1 MNEDET
7 FLVKELPQ
15 GAPLPVVSFGEISN
29 VFLVHLVNPV
39 VPSRKLPELVR
50 DSWDWGAL
58 EDLAAT
64 NNIWVAVDAN
74 WARSRAK
81 EAGIT
86 LTDAIY
92 DIVNCCG
99 VSAVGASKGL
109 KKGLLNSL
117 KNKSFLQADLL
128 HHDGSGFSN
137 DGNHPQVLYIRRL
150 GMTDRPVLSVIG
162 NHDNHTTIRSDSG
175 RDVGQPTASIIDF
188 PKREV

>member
-1 MNEDET
+1 MREDES
-7 FLVKELPQ
+7 FVVKELPQ
-15 GAPLPVVSFGEISN
+15 GAPLPVVSFGEILN

-50 DSWDWGAL
+50 DSWDWRDL
-58 EDLAAT
+58 EDLSAT
-64 NNIWVAVDAN
+64 NNIWVAVDAT

-81 EAGIT
+81 QAGIT

-117 KNKSFLQADLL
+117 KNKPFLKADLL
-128 HHDGSGFSN
+128 HYDVNGFSN
-137 DGNHPQVLYIRRL
+137 DGNHPKVLN
-150 GMTDRPVLSVIG
+150 IG
-162 NHDNHTTIRSDSG
+162 
-175 RDVGQPTASIIDF
+175 
-188 PKREV
+188 